1 MKSQTLLRLLHLAFR
16 VIEIILTR
24 RAPEVET
31 TTRVDQ
37 VVARVAPLA
46 EKVLDRVEPE
56 ASSLRHPARRRRRRS
71 LSFLLARSAF
81 FGALA
86 AGGAAYV
93 VLKQQRLIRDRYRLL
108 SASFPEELLEVLAA
122 PGGGGRLLY
131 SEGTLTDPE
140 TGHSY
145 PVRDGIPDFGVG
157 GMPAPNY
164 PSLQDYRWLR
174 ELAAPLG
181 VHLLGINSTGNAALA
196 GAVAARN
203 GWVLSVPCE
212 RGDYEVEMARANP
225 QVRILCVDDRWEML
239 LETRRKAW
247 KAGLSNLYFIRGEPV
262 LLPLQEASL
271 EALWTANGFHRYREP
286 ERLMTQLAR
295 VAKPG
300 ALVAGVSLV
309 SGGRPDPAG
318 LSKLAASYL
327 PGQRSITT
335 HLALLTASGLRDV
348 HAFRDGGFVRFSATR
363 I

>member
-1 MKSQTLLRLLHLAFR
+1 MKSQTLLRILHLAFR

-37 VVARVAPLA
+37 VVARVSPLA
-46 EKVLDRVEPE
+46 EKVLDRVEPT
-56 ASSLRHPARRRRRRS
+56 ATPLRREARRRRRRS

-93 VLKQQRLIRDRYRLL
+93 VLKQQRIIRDRYRLL
-108 SASFPEELLEVLAA
+108 SASLPEELLEVLAA
-122 PGGGGRLLY
+122 PGGGGRLIY
-131 SEGTLTDPE
+131 SEGTLTDSE
-140 TGHSY
+140 TGHAY

-164 PSLQDYRWLR
+164 PSLQDYRWLT
-174 ELAAPLG
+174 ELSAPLG
-181 VHLLGINSTGNAALA
+181 VRVLGFNPTGNAALA
-196 GAVAARN
+196 GVVAARN

-225 QVRILCVDDRWEML
+225 QARIVCVDDRWEML

-247 KAGLSNLYFIRGEPV
+247 KAGLSNLYFIRGEAA
-262 LLPLQEASL
+262 LLPLQDASMEAI
-271 EALWTANGFHRYREP
+271 WTANGFHRYREP

-309 SGGRPDPAG
+309 NGGRQDLAL
-318 LSKLAASYL
+318 LSKLTDSYL
-327 PGQRSITT
+327 SGQRNIKT
-335 HLALLTASGLRDV
+335 HLALLMASGLHEV
-348 HAFRDGGFVRFSATR
+348 HAFRDGGFVRFSAVR
-363 I
+363 M